1 MAARNLQLSAAEQ
14 LSALRTERYK
24 TDGLVIELVEL
35 TAAQATAI
43 WGELGD
49 LEDAGRLIDVYKL
62 LVLHG
67 AHNSDGDRVFL
78 EREQLDRLPVRHL
91 VPMGEAMLRVC
102 DMGLDSGNAEGDP
115 AETLLTD

>member
-1 MAARNLQLSAAEQ
+1 MAARELHLSAAEQ
-14 LSALRTERYK
+14 LSTLQVERYE
-24 TDGLVIELVEL
+24 TNGLVIELVEL

-43 WGELGD
+43 WAELGD
-49 LEDAGRLIDVYKL
+49 LENAGRLIDVYKL

-78 EREQLDRLPVRHL
+78 KLEELDRLPIRHL
-91 VPMGEAMLRVC
+91 VPMGEAMLRLC

-115 AETLLTD
+115 AEILPTD